1 MLSSGM
7 QRYGPCMHDA
17 AYKLL
22 FSHPR
27 MVEDLLRGFAAPGWS
42 DSLDFATLEKLP
54 SEFVSEDLRRRSG
67 DGVWRVRFRDE
78 WLYVLVL
85 LEFQSTVDPH
95 MALRILV
102 YTGLLYQ
109 DLIRREAAGA
119 DGRLPPVLPV
129 VLYNGHRPWTAPV
142 DMSELIAPVGVDL
155 ARYQPVQRYF
165 VLDGRR
171 RGDHDLPWS
180 NLVSAVVRLENSRT
194 SADLKRAV
202 DALVDWLPGPEQ
214 QAIKRSFREWIRLVL
229 AQRGFDVSELP
240 SRPQLEEVQTMLADR
255 IKDWF
260 DEAEEKGFTRGMARA
275 MAQGK
280 GPDVERRIRQNI
292 EQGIEQGRAEE
303 RALLCRMAKRKFD
316 AETAGQLAEI
326 LERVA
331 RPVDLGEIGEAIIE
345 CDTSAVLLDWAS
357 RVAPPSP

>member
-1 MLSSGM
+1 
-7 QRYGPCMHDA
+7 
-17 AYKLL
+17 
-22 FSHPR
+22 
-27 MVEDLLRGFAAPGWS
+27 
-42 DSLDFATLEKLP
+42 
-54 SEFVSEDLRRRSG
+54 
-67 DGVWRVRFRDE
+67 
-78 WLYVLVL
+78 
-85 LEFQSTVDPH
+85 

-109 DLIRREAAGA
+109 DLIRREAMGA
-119 DGRLPPVLPV
+119 DGQLPPVLPV
-129 VLYNGHRPWTAPV
+129 VIYNGHVPWTAPV
-142 DMSELIAPVGVDL
+142 DMSELIAPVGGDL

-165 VLDGRR
+165 VLDAKR

-194 SADLKRAV
+194 PADLRRVV
-202 DALVDWLPGPEQ
+202 DALLDWLPGPGQ
-214 QAIKRSFREWIRLVL
+214 QEIKRSFGEWIRLVF
-229 AQRGFDVSELP
+229 AQRGLDVSELS

-255 IKDWF
+255 VKEWF
-260 DEAEEKGFTRGMARA
+260 DEAEEKGI
-275 MAQGK
+275 
-280 GPDVERRIRQNI
+280 ER
-292 EQGIEQGRAEE
+292 GIERGLERGRAEE
-303 RALLCRMAKRKFD
+303 RALLCRQAKRKFD

>member
-1 MLSSGM
+1 MPSPDTR
-7 QRYGPCMHDA
+7 RYGVCMHDA

-85 LEFQSTVDPH
+85 LEFQSTVDRH

-129 VLYNGHRPWTAPV
+129 VLYNGHSRWTAPL
-142 DMSELIAPVGVDL
+142 DMSELIAPVGEDL

-165 VLDGRR
+165 VLDGGIRR
-171 RGDHDLPWS
+171 DDDLPRS

-194 SADLKRAV
+194 PADLRRVV
-202 DALVDWLPGPEQ
+202 DALVEWLPGPGQ
-214 QAIKRSFREWIRLVL
+214 QEIKRSFGEWIRLVF
-229 AQRGFDVSELP
+229 AQRGLDVSELP

-255 IKDWF
+255 VKEWF
-260 DEAEEKGFTRGMARA
+260 DEAEEKGI
-275 MAQGK
+275 
-280 GPDVERRIRQNI
+280 ER
-292 EQGIEQGRAEE
+292 GRAEE
-303 RALLCRMAKRKFD
+303 RALLCRQALRKFD
-316 AETAGQLAEI
+316 AETAERLAGLLDRVANPDGLAEI
-326 LERVA
+326 
-331 RPVDLGEIGEAIIE
+331 GESIIE
-345 CDTSAVLLDWAS
+345 CDTGAGLLDCAS
-357 RVAPPSP
+357 GVVRRFS

>member
-1 MLSSGM
+1 
-7 QRYGPCMHDA
+7 
-17 AYKLL
+17 
-22 FSHPR
+22 

-129 VLYNGHRPWTAPV
+129 VLYNGHSRWTAPV
-142 DMSELIAPVGVDL
+142 DMSELIAPVGEDL

-165 VLDGRR
+165 VLDGGIRR
-171 RGDHDLPWS
+171 DDDLPWN

-194 SADLKRAV
+194 PVDLKRAV
-202 DALVDWLPGPEQ
+202 DALVEWLPGPGQ
-214 QAIKRSFREWIRLVL
+214 QEIKRSFGEWIRLVF
-229 AQRGFDVSELP
+229 AQRGLDVSELP

-255 IKDWF
+255 VKEWF
-260 DEAEEKGFTRGMARA
+260 DEAEEKGFKRG
-275 MAQGK
+275 
-280 GPDVERRIRQNI
+280 VV
-292 EQGIEQGRAEE
+292 QGIEGVRAEE
-303 RALLCRMAKRKFD
+303 RALLCRMADRKFD
-316 AETAGQLAEI
+316 AETARQLAEM
-326 LERVA
+326 LDRVA
-331 RPVDLGEIGEAIIE
+331 DPDGLAEIAESIIE
-345 CDTSAVLLDWAS
+345 CETGAGLLNRALD
-357 RVAPPSP
+357 VARRFS

>member
-1 MLSSGM
+1 
-7 QRYGPCMHDA
+7 MHDA

-54 SEFVSEDLRRRSG
+54 SEFVSEDLRQRSG
-67 DGVWRVRFRDE
+67 DGAWRVRFRDE

-109 DLIRREAAGA
+109 DLIRRRAVSA
-119 DGRLPPVLPV
+119 DSRLPPVLPV
-129 VLYNGHRPWTAPV
+129 VLYNGSRPWTAPV
-142 DMSELIAPVGVDL
+142 DMSELIAPVGGDL
-155 ARYQPVQRYF
+155 ARYQPAQRYF

-171 RGDHDLPWS
+171 RGDDDLPWS

-194 SADLKRAV
+194 PADLKRVV
-202 DALVDWLPGPEQ
+202 DALVEWLPGPGQ
-214 QAIKRSFREWIRLVL
+214 QEIKRSFGEWIRLVFG
-229 AQRGFDVSELP
+229 QRGLDVSELP

-255 IKDWF
+255 VNAWF
-260 DEAEEKGFTRGMARA
+260 DEAEEKGF
-275 MAQGK
+275 
-280 GPDVERRIRQNI
+280 ER
-292 EQGIEQGRAEE
+292 GIETGRAEE
-303 RALLCRMAKRKFD
+303 RALLCRMAARKFD
-316 AETAGQLAEI
+316 AETAEQLAET
-326 LERVA
+326 LDRVA
-331 RPVDLGEIGEAIIE
+331 RPDDLAEIGEAIIE
-345 CDTSAVLLDWAS
+345 CDTGAVLLDWAS
-357 RVAPPSP
+357 RVAPPSS

>member
-1 MLSSGM
+1 
-7 QRYGPCMHDA
+7 MHDA

-67 DGVWRVRFRDE
+67 DGAWRVRFRDE

-109 DLIRREAAGA
+109 DLIRRRAVSA
-119 DGRLPPVLPV
+119 DSRLPPVLPV
-129 VLYNGHRPWTAPV
+129 VLYNGSRPWTAPV
-142 DMSELIAPVGVDL
+142 DMSELIAPVGGDL
-155 ARYQPVQRYF
+155 ARYQPAQRYF

-194 SADLKRAV
+194 PADLKRAV
-202 DALVDWLPGPEQ
+202 DALVDWLPGPGQ
-214 QAIKRSFREWIRLVL
+214 QEIKRSFREWIRLVL

-255 IKDWF
+255 IKDWL

-275 MAQGK
+275 MAQGR
-280 GPDVERRIRQNI
+280 GPEVERRIRQDI
-292 EQGIEQGRAEE
+292 ERGIEQERAEE
-303 RALLCRMAKRKFD
+303 RALLCRMAARKFD

-331 RPVDLGEIGEAIIE
+331 RPVDLAEIGEAIIE
-345 CDTSAVLLDWAS
+345 CDTGAVLLDWAS